1 LIFRGTKNSYS
12 KFQKIAHQHLSVVY
26 FLPFGTSRTIKMRMS
41 LVASICLVIVAA
53 TAWSLFSSI
62 ALVLAI
68 YSNQELYADLEYAR
82 ERNFKYQVKYE
93 HAYERAYPQ
102 LNNQPIQNAIDIAEA
117 QIGID
122 YKKLSKM
129 ALAAE
134 SKAKE
139 QSSKSE
145 TSEFRSTS
153 PNSKLNSSI
162 SEVEPTQKN
171 IKIVPKS
178 PIALSKTSPDA
189 IEVKSLNAIT
199 TEHGLQIDFQLV
211 NRSNK
216 RAKGYVF
223 ALAKFEDRHHDQ
235 AEQYV
240 AAPLEISFDNTKMV
254 PMMYKNA
261 DEFAMSHMR
270 LTSFYIPRPIEPQA
284 RQFAFLK
291 IYILDLEG
299 QLIKIVEHH
308 ANIRDTVA
316 KGLNSV
322 RKPKKI

>member
-1 LIFRGTKNSYS
+1 LSFRAIKNSYS
-12 KFQKIAHQHLSVVY
+12 QFQKIAHQHLSVVY
-26 FLPFGTSRTIKMRMS
+26 FLPFGTSRTIKIRMS
-41 LVASICLVIVAA
+41 RVAAICLVVVTA
-53 TAWSLFSSI
+53 TAWSLFSSAGLI
-62 ALVLAI
+62 LAT
-68 YSNQELYADLEYAR
+68 YSNQELYAELEQAR
-82 ERNFKYQVKYE
+82 KRTFKYQVKYE
-93 HAYERAYPQ
+93 QVFERAYPQ
-102 LNNQPIQNAIDIAEA
+102 INNQPIQNAIDIAEA

-129 ALAAE
+129 AMAAE
-134 SKAKE
+134 SRAQG
-139 QSSKSE
+139 QSSKSVA
-145 TSEFRSTS
+145 
-153 PNSKLNSSI
+153 SKLDSATQSPKLGINTP
-162 SEVEPTQKN
+162 ELAPTQGDTAF
-171 IKIVPKS
+171 VAKS

-240 AAPLEISFDNTKMV
+240 AAPLEVGFDNTRMT
-254 PMMYKNA
+254 PTIYKNA
-261 DEFAMSHMR
+261 DKFAMSHMR
-270 LTSFYIPRPIEPQA
+270 LTSFYIPRPREPQA

-291 IYILDLEG
+291 IYILDLQG
-299 QLIKIVEHH
+299 QLIKIVDQR
-308 ANIRDTVA
+308 ADIRHTVA